1 MFVVF
6 LKFAA
11 NRADA
16 PRHLDGHNAWIRQG
30 FEDGV
35 FLLAGSL
42 VPGGEGTG
50 IGGAVLARGE
60 TREELEARVAA
71 DPFVKEG
78 VVSAEIHQIAPGRTH
93 EGLAALLA

>member
-1 MFVVF
+1 MFVVL

-11 NRADA
+11 NRAEA
-16 PRHLDGHNAWIRQG
+16 PRHMDGHNAWIRQG
-30 FEDGV
+30 FKDGV

-42 VPGGEGTG
+42 VPGV
-50 IGGAVLARGE
+50 GGAILAHGE
-60 TREELEARVAA
+60 PREALEARVAA
-71 DPFVKEG
+71 DPFVNEG

>member
-1 MFVVF
+1 MFVVL

-11 NRADA
+11 NRAEA
-16 PRHLDGHNAWIRQG
+16 PRHMDGHNAWIRQG

-42 VPGGEGTG
+42 VAGV
-50 IGGAVLARGE
+50 GGALLARGE
-60 TREELEARVAA
+60 NREALEARVAA

>member
-1 MFVVF
+1 MYVVF

-16 PRHLDGHNAWIRQG
+16 PRHMDGHNAWIRQG

-42 VPGGEGTG
+42 VPGV
-50 IGGAVLARGE
+50 GGAVLVRGE
-60 TREELEARVAA
+60 PREALEARVAA